1 MTQEY
6 SDMNQ
11 HDALYIAARKYPG
24 GVEALAQRMKISPA
38 VLYSKMR
45 PDCHTHYVSFEQVSE
60 ITEYLVGAYVPGAL
74 QALHALAWRHGMV
87 SISLPPLSDLETD
100 CLVQS
105 ICKSVVEFGH
115 LTSAVSEAMADG
127 TICGKEWAEIDRE
140 FSHAIGALT
149 ELRERVRT
157 KVVVKGNKA

>member
-11 HDALYIAARKYPG
+11 HDALYTAARKYPG
-24 GVEALAQRMKISPA
+24 GIEALAKRMGISTA

-45 PDCHTHYVSFEQVSE
+45 PDCHTHHMSFEQVSE
-60 ITEYLVGAYVPGAL
+60 VTEYMVGAGVPEAL

-87 SISLPPLSDLETD
+87 SISLPPITEQETD
-100 CLVQS
+100 CLVQG

-127 TICGKEWAEIDRE
+127 KICGKEWDEIDLE
-140 FSHAIGALT
+140 FQHAIGALT
-149 ELRERVRT
+149 ELRERIRA
-157 KVVVKGNKA
+157 KVAVKADKA